1 MGFCEILGKEIKAE
15 KILNGHRDAVIEA
28 YADAGTVNQNYAS
41 ILLMLLRLRQ
51 ACDHPLLVKG
61 FNSESVGKIS
71 LDMVKK
77 LPRDIAIDLLNFLE
91 PSLVICLVC
100 SDPPEDEVVTSCGHV
115 FCYQCVSDYLT
126 GDDNMCPAPECKA
139 QLGPDSVFSKAIL
152 RSCIFDEPD
161 KSPRSPSGFAEKSIV
176 LQDEYSSS
184 KIKAALQI
192 LESHCRSKDP
202 SPEPFNLVRCN
213 GNSTSLAKECSESQ
227 TNGPI
232 KAIVFSQWTSML
244 DLLEISL
251 NQSCKQFRRL
261 DGTMSLASRDKA
273 VKEFNSD
280 PELEASSGARGT
292 SGVALN
298 RGAGLGETFTTL
310 PITHSTPHPTS

>member
-1 MGFCEILGKEIKAE
+1 
-15 KILNGHRDAVIEA
+15 
-28 YADAGTVNQNYAS
+28 
-41 ILLMLLRLRQ
+41 MLLQ
-51 ACDHPLLVKG
+51 
-61 FNSESVGKIS
+61 
-71 LDMVKK
+71 
-77 LPRDIAIDLLNFLE
+77 
-91 PSLVICLVC
+91 
-100 SDPPEDEVVTSCGHV
+100 DPPEDEVVTSCGHV

-280 PELEASSGARGT
+280 PEVTVMLMSLKAGNLGLNMVAACQVILLDLWWNPTTEDQAIDRAHRIGQTRPVIVSRLTIKNTVEDRILALQFGVVCCSSSDKRFSRKRAKEIAANILHGRYALT
-292 SGVALN
+292 SLQISG
-298 RGAGLGETFTTL
+298 FS
-310 PITHSTPHPTS
+310 PSTKVPTYCCSDESLA